1 MYTPR
6 LRFTRRPNI
15 INFLSFVDKIT
26 NRLPNIS
33 HSQNREKTL
42 ANGVLRLVMIV
53 CDIVTTKHSSRNLIQ
68 WLFKDRTKKQ
78 CDNIADTKLIN
89 FIAVKAIRSRVHSE
103 DLDKI
108 SLTPK
113 IISQKSHSAMD
124 I

>member
-6 LRFTRRPNI
+6 LRFARRPNVI
-15 INFLSFVDKIT
+15 EFLFFVDKIT
-26 NRLPNIS
+26 NRNPNIS
-33 HSQNREKTL
+33 LSQNGEKTL
-42 ANGVLRLVMIV
+42 ANGVLRLVMRV
-53 CDIVTTKHSSRNLIQ
+53 CDILTTKHSLR

-89 FIAVKAIRSRVHSE
+89 FTAVKAIRSRVHSE
-103 DLDKI
+103 DFDKI